1 MNPLEGVRL
10 RLLDGGRCI
19 RQRLFSDGEVP
30 DGVIHLHAGLS
41 VLRGSGRFFAT
52 EPQVNTIA
60 GGRKFSIGFLLC
72 KDGRGHFVEGTSLR
86 VVAVIDVDTDETV
99 FLRKHEAD
107 PSEAIL
113 LDCVNRCLVVRP
125 CAGVIGLGALAG
137 YGIDGHLLRLLS
149 GLIRDQTIVD
159 PTAHLL

>member
-19 RQRLFSDGEVP
+19 RQRLFGDGEVP

-41 VLRGSGRFFAT
+41 VLRGSGRLFAT

-86 VVAVIDVDTDETV
+86 VVAVINVDTDETV
-99 FLRKHEAD
+99 FLRKR
-107 PSEAIL
+107 EAIL

-125 CAGVIGLGALAG
+125 RAGVIGLGALAG